1 MNMLQTE
8 LGLVKA
14 RFPEYQQ
21 VIDLLYRSDP
31 DFKSLCSDLF
41 LCTNMIQGFTL
52 EMEEIKQALV
62 EYQDIV
68 SELEIELSTVIK
80 NVETGN

>member
-21 VIDLLYRSDP
+21 VIDLLYRNDP

-68 SELEIELSTVIK
+68 SELEIELSMVIK

>member
-1 MNMLQTE
+1 MNTLQTE

-21 VIDLLYRSDP
+21 IIDFLYRRDP
-31 DFKSLCSDLF
+31 DFKSLCADLF
-41 LCTNMIQGFTL
+41 LCTNMIHGFTL

-68 SELEIELSTVIK
+68 SELEIELSMVIK